1 MGIPI
6 PVSPFIKGYV
16 FAVVV
21 VIVQKREGF
30 ENQRVVEISGVTL
43 QQIPQPETKKP
54 RKQWW
59 LAGLGLGC
67 R

>member
-21 VIVQKREGF
+21 VIVQKREGIQ
-30 ENQRVVEISGVTL
+30 NQ
-43 QQIPQPETKKP
+43 
-54 RKQWW
+54 
-59 LAGLGLGC
+59 
-67 R
+67 